1 MQFGKLGSAE
11 QPAPWPATFS
21 QNETGDQ
28 TGMNLTIFG
37 ATGETGRLLV
47 ERAINES
54 HNVTVL
60 ARNPDK
66 LQFDHEN
73 LTVIHAELENESSI
87 DSAIEGA
94 DAVISLLGP
103 VGKVEGKPI
112 SEATVRII
120 TAMKRHNVRRLIAVA
135 TPAART
141 ERDGV
146 NMRFALMNL
155 FERIIAS
162 SSQDDIIEM
171 AGIVE
176 MSGLDWTL
184 VRLPVLS
191 SDDGRG
197 RVRAGY
203 LGQKKLGSS
212 LTRDDLVEF
221 LLDLVM
227 TGEFVKE
234 SPIVTN

>member
-1 MQFGKLGSAE
+1 MKLA
-11 QPAPWPATFS
+11 
-21 QNETGDQ
+21 
-28 TGMNLTIFG
+28 IFG
-37 ATGETGRLLV
+37 ATGETGQILV
-47 ERAINES
+47 ERAVNES
-54 HNVTVL
+54 HQVSVL

-66 LQFDHEN
+66 LTFEHPD
-73 LTVIHAELENESSI
+73 LTVYHGELDSEASI
-87 DSAIEGA
+87 DAVVAGA

-112 SEATVRII
+112 SEGTARII
-120 TAMKRHNVRRLIAVA
+120 KVMKQHSVKRLIAVA

-141 ERDGV
+141 ERDGI

-155 FERIIAS
+155 LERLIAS
-162 SSQDDIIEM
+162 GSQDDIIEM

-184 VRLPVLS
+184 VRLPVLN
-191 SDDGRG
+191 SDEGQGRI
-197 RVRAGY
+197 RAGY

-221 LLDLVM
+221 LLDLVT
-227 TGEFVKE
+227 TGEFIRQ

>member
-1 MQFGKLGSAE
+1 MS
-11 QPAPWPATFS
+11 
-21 QNETGDQ
+21 ETDSLHL
-28 TGMNLTIFG
+28 MNLAIFG
-37 ATGETGRLLV
+37 ATGETGQLLV
-47 ERAINES
+47 ERALSES
-54 HNVTVL
+54 HHVTVL

-66 LQFDHEN
+66 LTISHQN
-73 LTVIHAELENESSI
+73 LTVLHGELESEASI
-87 DSAIEGA
+87 DATVTGA

-112 SEATVRII
+112 SEGTVRII
-120 TAMKRHNVRRLIAVA
+120 EAMKRHNVKRLVAVA

-141 ERDGV
+141 ERDGI

-162 SSQDDIIEM
+162 GSQDDIIEM

-184 VRLPVLS
+184 VRLPVLN
-191 SDDGRG
+191 SDEGQGRI
-197 RVRAGY
+197 RAGY

-221 LLDLVM
+221 LLDLVA
-227 TGEFVKE
+227 TGEFIRQ

>member
-1 MQFGKLGSAE
+1 M
-11 QPAPWPATFS
+11 
-21 QNETGDQ
+21 
-28 TGMNLTIFG
+28 
-37 ATGETGRLLV
+37 
-47 ERAINES
+47 ERAINEA
-54 HNVTVL
+54 HHVTVL

-73 LTVIHAELENESSI
+73 LTVIHGELDNESSI
-87 DSAIEGA
+87 DAAISGA

-112 SEATVRII
+112 SEGTMRII
-120 TAMKRHNVRRLIAVA
+120 EAMKRHNVKRLIAVA

-141 ERDGV
+141 ERDGI
-146 NMRFALMNL
+146 NMRFAMMNL
-155 FERIIAS
+155 FERVIAS
-162 SSQDDIIEM
+162 GSQDDTIEM

-176 MSGLDWTL
+176 MSGLNWTL
-184 VRLPVLS
+184 VRLPMLS
-191 SDDGRG
+191 SDDGKG

-221 LLDLVM
+221 LLDLLA
-227 TGEFVKE
+227 TGEFVRE
-234 SPIVTN
+234 APIVTN